1 MMSWLN
7 GVRGRI
13 VLVVI
18 AVTACLYSL
27 LGTIGFMQIATSGRS
42 AIRERI
48 NVVLD
53 QFEAGLRAGTNA
65 VTITTADGVE
75 AQVADNSIVSATVA
89 PDVLQVR
96 RPITVDGTR
105 MTLLGSA
112 SEARLTESMRSLY
125 RTMWIG
131 IPLAVVLTAIVAALA
146 VRRALS
152 PVSEITRFAASVTRH
167 DASARVPVPDT
178 DDEIEELANTV
189 NAMLGR
195 IEDGQRQQR
204 QFTSDAAHEL
214 RTPLMALQGEIE
226 LALRLHEPV
235 DEPFLTRLESLS
247 TRLGSRVDDLV
258 LLSSLDERPPLH
270 PELVSIVKLVQGEA
284 DVVRAH
290 VNVLGGPDV
299 TAMVDRRLVV
309 RAVSNLLANANRH
322 AGALVEVAVVADGKD
337 VLIHVDD
344 DGPGVSTSEAEKI
357 FQRFGRLEEARSVDS
372 GGSGLGLAIVASV
385 AQIHGGNVV
394 VTASPLGGAR
404 FTLRLPKEAA
414 TSTG

>member
-1 MMSWLN
+1 MSWLN

-27 LGTIGFMQIATSGRS
+27 LGTVGFIQIATSGRT
-42 AIRERI
+42 AIRERV

-53 QFEAGLRAGTNA
+53 QYEAGLRAGTNA
-65 VTITTADGVE
+65 VSLTTADGVE
-75 AQVADNSIVSATVA
+75 AQVADNATLSATVA

-96 RPITVDGTR
+96 RTIELDNRTVV
-105 MTLLGSA
+105 LLGSA
-112 SEARLTESMRSLY
+112 SKARLTESMHSLY
-125 RTMWIG
+125 RTMWVG

-146 VRRALS
+146 VRRTLS

-178 DDEIEELANTV
+178 DDEIEELAVTV

-195 IEDGQRQQR
+195 IEEGQRQQR

-226 LALRLHEPV
+226 LAQRLHEPV
-235 DEPFLTRLESLS
+235 DDAFLARLESL
-247 TRLGSRVDDLV
+247 TKRLSSRVADLV
-258 LLSSLDERPPLH
+258 LLSSLDEHPPIHRERLSVSA
-270 PELVSIVKLVQGEA
+270 LVEDEA
-284 DVVRAH
+284 VIVRAH
-290 VNVLGGPDV
+290 MNCVHDADV
-299 TAMVDRRLVV
+299 FAMVDQRLVV
-309 RAVSNLLANANRH
+309 RAVSNLLANATRH
-322 AGALVEVAVVADGKD
+322 ARSRVEASVVDQGDD
-337 VLIHVDD
+337 VVVHVDD
-344 DGPGVSTSEAEKI
+344 DGPGVSAEEAEKI

-385 AQIHGGNVV
+385 AQAHDGAVT

-404 FTLRLPKEAA
+404 FTLRLPKGSEREP
-414 TSTG
+414 